1 MLNEEDRDLYALIF
15 TGPFILLGIFASV
28 LAGASGWIIT
38 KGHVATSWL
47 IPHNILGPA
56 DQAAI
61 PILAAGLDLPRCV
74 LLAAILILLLWGRFA
89 SARSDRAGKA

>member
-15 TGPFILLGIFASV
+15 TGPFILLGIFGSV

-47 IPHNILGPA
+47 IQHNILVPA

-61 PILAAGLDLPRCV
+61 PILDAGLDLPRCV
-74 LLAAILILLLWGRFA
+74 LLAAILILMLWGMIA
-89 SARSDRAGKA
+89 SARRHRARKA